1 MTMRAL
7 VSKHPFLI
15 FFILAALIPVVLVGM
30 LLVFPQ
36 FFEAIY
42 GGPVNI
48 DQAILRAAADAGIDF
63 GPGSNFLTTFIQ
75 LCLEEPLLWLLV
87 LGGAAPSLA
96 GFIVAGACSGW
107 GGVRDILI
115 RLRPWLGDAGPGR
128 ALRAYALLA
137 FVMIAVELAVYATRY
152 GLGGEIRA
160 TYTFPENFFSLSL
173 VGGLLLSAFLDQGSF
188 LEEPGWRGFAQPLL
202 QGRMNSPL
210 AASLL
215 LGVAWSLWHL
225 PRDIGFG
232 TVEALGLAQ
241 YVFVYLPAFTANC
254 VLVSIVATYFCNLTG
269 GSVIPALMV
278 HGLANDAVGLA
289 GLSTGVTFT
298 PSHQLTKLAPY
309 LVLVLVLLLLKG
321 RSLGGVVRERD
332 ARGDADRVP
341 GSCVLDPRAGEAS
354 C

>member
-1 MTMRAL
+1 MRAL
-7 VSKHPFLI
+7 VTNYPFAI
-15 FFILAALIPVVLVGM
+15 FFLLAALIPVVLVGM

-48 DQAILRAAADAGIDF
+48 DQAILRAASDAGVDF
-63 GPGSNFLTTFIQ
+63 GPGSNFLTTFIR

-87 LGGAAPSLA
+87 LGGAAPTLA
-96 GFIVAGACSGW
+96 GFVVAGMRSGW
-107 GGVRDILI
+107 GGICDILM
-115 RLRPWLGDAGPGR
+115 RLRPWLGDKAPGQ

-137 FVMIAVELAVYATRY
+137 FVMIAAELAVYAVRY

-160 TYTFPENFFSLSL
+160 SYSFPENFFSLSL

-202 QGRMNSPL
+202 QGRMSSPL

-232 TVEALGLAQ
+232 TVEALGVAQ
-241 YVFVYLPAFTANC
+241 YLFVYLPAFTANC
-254 VLVSIVATYFCNLTG
+254 VLVSILATYFYNLTG

-289 GLSTGVTFT
+289 GLSSGVTFT
-298 PSHQLTKLAPY
+298 PSHQLTKLLPY
-309 LVLVLVLLLLKG
+309 LVLVVALVFVEG
-321 RSLGGVVRERD
+321 RSLGAVARVRRARD
-332 ARGDADRVP
+332 DSDLNSVSTVA
-341 GSCVLDPRAGEAS
+341 
-354 C
+354 